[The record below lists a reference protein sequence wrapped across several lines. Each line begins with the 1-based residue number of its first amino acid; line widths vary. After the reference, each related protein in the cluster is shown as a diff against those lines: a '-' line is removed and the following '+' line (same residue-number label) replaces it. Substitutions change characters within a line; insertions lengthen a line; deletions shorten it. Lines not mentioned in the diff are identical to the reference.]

1 MVSAVA
7 ISTVLKDPTPDELV
21 EVDDDNDDYA
31 YEDNADDDDNDDHGD
46 VDEDHYDKNLVEVW
60 RLRGC
65 EISLELRL
73 LLPSLIAGVLLTS

>member
-1 MVSAVA
+1 M
-7 ISTVLKDPTPDELV
+7 

-46 VDEDHYDKNLVEVW
+46 IGEDCYDMNLVEVC